1 MSCVVMRHEFRSIRF
16 TFRLINRIKLNV
28 WPLSMKATCAHWKSF
43 GIERLDQDLSLLHV
57 DRSLI
62 QPDGSRHMLDC
73 ITLSLFYI
81 KKLCKVKKLCGM
93 RCLL

>member
-16 TFRLINRIKLNV
+16 TFRLINGIKLNV

-43 GIERLDQDLSLLHV
+43 GIERLDQDPPLPHV